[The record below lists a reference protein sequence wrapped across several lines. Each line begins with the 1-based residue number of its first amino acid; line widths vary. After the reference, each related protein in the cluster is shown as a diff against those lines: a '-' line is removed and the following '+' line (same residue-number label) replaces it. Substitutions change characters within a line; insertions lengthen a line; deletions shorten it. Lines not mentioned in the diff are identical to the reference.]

1 MEYTLLIISNIFL
14 IVSMLG
20 GIGMITMGLP
30 GNLLLFIGVL
40 LYAAG
45 SGFIY
50 LSFESLIVVLV
61 ILLLAEGIEFV
72 AGLMGAKKEK
82 ASKRAMVGAVFG
94 GFCGAVIGS
103 GIVPIVGSMIGL
115 VGGGFLGSYLA
126 EYSKAKDSDKAG
138 RVAVGVAI
146 GQMTGVVV
154 KLVMALA
161 AIVYVVCQIPWS
173 RSL

>member
-14 IVSMLG
+14 IMAMLG

-72 AGLMGAKKEK
+72 AGLLGAKKEK
-82 ASKRAMVGAVFG
+82 ASKRAMIGAVFG
-94 GFCGAVIGS
+94 GFCGAIVGS
-103 GIVPIVGSMIGL
+103 GIVPIVGSMVGL
-115 VGGGFLGSYLA
+115 VCGGFVGSYLA
-126 EYSKAKDSDKAG
+126 EYSKAKDRDKAG
-138 RVAVGVAI
+138 RVAVGVAV

-154 KLVMALA
+154 KLVMALL
-161 AIVYVVCQIPWS
+161 AIVYVVCQIPWTY
-173 RSL
+173 SL